1 MKHIHAI
8 IGGLI
13 IMVAV
18 IREAKRNPQ
27 AVILADLDEE
37 DSDEKL

>member
-18 IREAKRNPQ
+18 IREAKTESAGKDAGGFGQ
-27 AVILADLDEE
+27 
-37 DSDEKL
+37 